1 MRRIIRGPSIPE
13 PPEDV
18 VPVAADSELA
28 LGRCSPYAFVE
39 TTRTST
45 KGGREMERD
54 QMLRLFEAH
63 REAEAARDIDGILNT
78 FVPNPF
84 LATMAL
90 GLRSEGR
97 DAVRAAYEMQFFSAF
112 PDLAPADEGMAVGD
126 DTVVVWGTLRG
137 TSRGDWLGVPAGGG
151 TFAVPFANVVP
162 FRDGLM
168 AGEII
173 YFDLATLC
181 EQAGI
186 PLEAVRAAAAA
197 RRS

>member
-1 MRRIIRGPSIPE
+1 
-13 PPEDV
+13 
-18 VPVAADSELA
+18 
-28 LGRCSPYAFVE
+28 
-39 TTRTST
+39 
-45 KGGREMERD
+45 MERD

-63 REAEAARDIDGILNT
+63 REAEAARDIDGILST
-78 FVPNPF
+78 FVPNLF
-84 LATMAL
+84 LETMAL

-97 DAVRAAYEMQFFSAF
+97 DAVRTAYQMQFFSAF
-112 PDLAPADEGMAVGD
+112 PDLAPDDQGMAFGD
-126 DTVVVWGTLRG
+126 DSVVVWGTLRG
-137 TSRGDWLGVPAGGG
+137 TSRGEWLGVPPGGG
-151 TFAVPFANVVP
+151 TFAVPFGNVVP

>member
-1 MRRIIRGPSIPE
+1 
-13 PPEDV
+13 
-18 VPVAADSELA
+18 
-28 LGRCSPYAFVE
+28 
-39 TTRTST
+39 
-45 KGGREMERD
+45 MERD
-54 QMLRLFEAH
+54 QMLRLFEGH

-78 FVPNPF
+78 FVPEPF
-84 LATMAL
+84 LETVAL

-97 DAVRAAYEMQFFSAF
+97 EAVRAAYEMQFFSAF
-112 PDLAPADEGMAVGD
+112 PDLAPDDEGMAVGD

-137 TSRGDWLGVPAGGG
+137 TSRGEWLGVPAGGG
-151 TFAVPFANVVP
+151 SFAVPFANVVP

-186 PLEAVRAAAAA
+186 PLEPVRAAAA
-197 RRS
+197 RRSPQQSTERP